1 MVLRRPILMAF
12 TVLERRPPVR
22 PVAPAGE
29 GNQTANDAG
38 NVAHQPGVIMNQR
51 AARLALPE
59 RDDRE
64 ALLTTSEYVAVV
76 LAQAPPLTADQVWR
90 LRQLL
95 KVPGE
100 PLAARRRMRAL

>member
-1 MVLRRPILMAF
+1 
-12 TVLERRPPVR
+12 
-22 PVAPAGE
+22 
-29 GNQTANDAG
+29 
-38 NVAHQPGVIMNQR
+38 MNQR

-64 ALLTTSEYVAVV
+64 AVLTTSEYVAVV

-95 KVPGE
+95 TPEE
-100 PLAARRRMRAL
+100 PLAPRRRMGAL